1 MELGDML
8 LTVSILMVIIVAVG
22 MFTDKGNNRRSR

>member
-1 MELGDML
+1 MEVGDML

-22 MFTDKGNNRRSR
+22 MFTDKGNNRR

>member
-1 MELGDML
+1 MEVGDML

-22 MFTDKGNNRRSR
+22 MFTDKGNNWR

>member
-22 MFTDKGNNRRSR
+22 TFTDKGNNRRH

>member
-1 MELGDML
+1 MGVGDIL

-22 MFTDKGNNRRSR
+22 MFTDKGNNRRY

>member
-1 MELGDML
+1 MEIGDIL

-22 MFTDKGNNRRSR
+22 MFADRGNNRRH

>member
-1 MELGDML
+1 MELGDIL

-22 MFTDKGNNRRSR
+22 TFTDKGNNRRY

>member
-1 MELGDML
+1 MEVGDML

-22 MFTDKGNNRRSR
+22 MFTDKGNNRRH

>member
-8 LTVSILMVIIVAVG
+8 LTVSVLIVIIVAVG
-22 MFTDKGNNRRSR
+22 MFTDKGSNRRY

>member
-1 MELGDML
+1 MELGDIL

-22 MFTDKGNNRRSR
+22 MFTDKGNNRRY

>member
-1 MELGDML
+1 MELGDIL

-22 MFTDKGNNRRSR
+22 MFTDQGSNRRN

>member
-1 MELGDML
+1 MEVGDML

-22 MFTDKGNNRRSR
+22 MFTDKGNNRRY